1 MDEAIRALKAPIT
14 PFAGRLGGNQEFIVN
29 RYDPDNAALIDQI
42 VDAAPLI
49 PLNKIADLRGFR
61 EPELWK
67 AAVMEGVGESYAH
80 QHAVFRADKY
90 AGTLLISFVTGYIG
104 ASPNLPIPPG
114 TTPAGP
120 FATAGFFGPLIGGI
134 TNIFILTLLIYSFSS
149 VSGAH
154 LNPLITLAT
163 LFARLTS
170 LPRAVLYVCFQLIGG
185 TLAGLMLRAAF
196 ESRAFKVGG
205 CFLFPDQASV
215 GSALATEFMACLTI
229 LFLAFGV
236 GLDPRQSAVFGPA
249 LAPALVGLALG
260 VLSFG
265 LSFGKP
271 GYGGASMN
279 PARCFGVYVG
289 SRFPYWHWYH
299 WVASIAAAVTHAL
312 FYSLVPPWKSGLTAE
327 KAHSKADAM
336 RENMATE
343 QRGEGSAVVGNGQ
356 EEGRGTSLRDVAG
369 DPKY

>member
-1 MDEAIRALKAPIT
+1 MTCPSPSSQA
-14 PFAGRLGGNQEFIVN
+14 N
-29 RYDPDNAALIDQI
+29 R
-42 VDAAPLI
+42 
-49 PLNKIADLRGFR
+49 R
-61 EPELWK
+61 
-67 AAVMEGVGESYAH
+67 H
-80 QHAVFRADKY
+80 
-90 AGTLLISFVTGYIG
+90 AGTILITFVTGYIG
-104 ASPNLPIPPG
+104 ASPNVPIPPG
-114 TTPAGP
+114 NTPAGP

-170 LPRAVLYVCFQLIGG
+170 LPRAVLYITFQLLGG
-185 TLAGLMLRAAF
+185 TLAGLLLRAAF

-205 CFLFPDQASV
+205 CFLFPEQASV

-265 LSFGKP
+265 LSFNKP
-271 GYGGASMN
+271 GFGGASMN
-279 PARCFGVYVG
+279 PARCFGVFVG

-299 WVASIAAAVTHAL
+299 WVAAIAAAVTHAL

-327 KAHSKADAM
+327 KAVSKADAIK
-336 RENMATE
+336 EKIQSE
-343 QRGEGSAVVGNGQ
+343 QRGNGIVVASGQ
-356 EEGRGTSLRDVAG
+356 EEGRAGGLRDFAG
-369 DPKY
+369 NGKD